1 MGQERST
8 DWEGR
13 RRNAH
18 YPLRSKLKG
27 DLRVVPHPPRSGCPG
42 AHVVPGGLQY
52 RSENIEGAEASESRW
67 PRVRTPTGRTL
78 QSGLQGAESPES
90 WRTKRPGPGDP

>member
-42 AHVVPGGLQY
+42 AHVVPGEALSSGFPRAPTVCQRQGSPGAPRR
-52 RSENIEGAEASESRW
+52 RSESCWWWRAS
-67 PRVRTPTGRTL
+67 L
-78 QSGLQGAESPES
+78 GL
-90 WRTKRPGPGDP
+90 